1 MTINRR
7 VLWYIN
13 PTGPKK
19 RRKKTMRSRYE
30 TAKVTKALG
39 ARRRLLNSDPPIDWD
54 WVDHMMKIL

>member
-1 MTINRR
+1 
-7 VLWYIN
+7 
-13 PTGPKK
+13 
-19 RRKKTMRSRYE
+19 MRSRYE